1 MGSCLLIQ
9 FFFWSW
15 TLVTCSM
22 CRFFCKLF
30 CWGLFFKWR
39 FSFWDQRHWQHR
51 IQGSVMNSPLGRKTG
66 TPVSVSCF
74 SIWEAWNDWFL
85 NLLPSFVADYFA
97 RNERLCRKKYRLR
110 TSASDFDPFPQ
121 HQRRLAD
128 ISKVCLTILGH
139 YALKYWILSY

>member
-22 CRFFCKLF
+22 CKFLCKLF

-51 IQGSVMNSPLGRKTG
+51 SQGSVMNSPLGRKTG

-97 RNERLCRKKYRLR
+97 RNERLCRKNTDCGHLQVIL
-110 TSASDFDPFPQ
+110 TLFHNINVGWQ
-121 HQRRLAD
+121 
-128 ISKVCLTILGH
+128 IS
-139 YALKYWILSY
+139 LKCVWLF